1 MNYAGR
7 FNSFILKGQNVFD
20 AIKAYHEMD
29 GITHLE
35 FNYPEHFEGYDL
47 EEIKKAMG
55 DLKVNGLA
63 VRWRNDFTNGDLTNP
78 DPELRER
85 AIRYCKE
92 ATDICRELGGT
103 YITLWLE
110 NDGFDYAFQVDYE
123 EAWKQMVDAF
133 REIADYGP
141 DMKYSI
147 EYKPFEPRNFSMV
160 DSTGMTLLLI
170 K

>member
-35 FNYPEHFEGYDL
+35 FNYPEHFAGYDL

-103 YITLWLE
+103 YI
-110 NDGFDYAFQVDYE
+110 
-123 EAWKQMVDAF
+123 MV
-133 REIADYGP
+133 R
-141 DMKYSI
+141 K
-147 EYKPFEPRNFSMV
+147 
-160 DSTGMTLLLI
+160 
-170 K
+170 

>member
-35 FNYPEHFEGYDL
+35 FNYPEHFAGYDL

-78 DPELRER
+78 DPEIVSGSQAFLLGPYKSEKNSQCGAR
-85 AIRYCKE
+85 AGHK
-92 ATDICRELGGT
+92 G
-103 YITLWLE
+103 W
-110 NDGFDYAFQVDYE
+110 
-123 EAWKQMVDAF
+123 F
-133 REIADYGP
+133 R
-141 DMKYSI
+141 
-147 EYKPFEPRNFSMV
+147 N
-160 DSTGMTLLLI
+160 
-170 K
+170 

>member
-47 EEIKKAMG
+47 EEIKKAIG

-63 VRWRNDFTNGDLTNP
+63 VRWSNSVLQRGY
-78 DPELRER
+78 
-85 AIRYCKE
+85 RY
-92 ATDICRELGGT
+92 LQGT
-103 YITLWLE
+103 WWNIHNTVV
-110 NDGFDYAFQVDYE
+110 G
-123 EAWKQMVDAF
+123 K
-133 REIADYGP
+133 
-141 DMKYSI
+141 
-147 EYKPFEPRNFSMV
+147 
-160 DSTGMTLLLI
+160 
-170 K
+170 

>member
-55 DLKVNGLA
+55 DLKVT
-63 VRWRNDFTNGDLTNP
+63 V
-78 DPELRER
+78 
-85 AIRYCKE
+85 
-92 ATDICRELGGT
+92 
-103 YITLWLE
+103 
-110 NDGFDYAFQVDYE
+110 
-123 EAWKQMVDAF
+123 
-133 REIADYGP
+133 
-141 DMKYSI
+141 
-147 EYKPFEPRNFSMV
+147 
-160 DSTGMTLLLI
+160 
-170 K
+170 